1 MVAGAAALAGMPVS
15 GAYVARLTG
24 DEPHYLMTAI
34 SLAEDGDLDVADEY
48 AAERYRS
55 FHVADLTPQG
65 RVLPSGRIVEP
76 HDPLLPALLAGP
88 VAAAGWVGGKVA
100 MAAVAAAL
108 AALLL
113 WTAVRR
119 LGVPVVPAALVVSTF
134 AVSAPL
140 APYASQIYP
149 ELPAALAVTAAFAAV
164 TSPLGAPG
172 LALLAGAVL
181 ALPWLGTKYVL
192 LAAVLA
198 AAGLV
203 RLARGRRPRAAIGLG
218 AALAVG
224 GALFALAHLRWYG
237 GLTPYAAGRTFVD
250 GQLEVV
256 GSDPDYLGR
265 SRRLAGLL
273 VDRDFGLAA
282 WQPAWLLAVPAL
294 AALTRLRP
302 PGFGVLVS
310 VLSAGWLTATFVA
323 LTMQGWW
330 FPGRQ
335 LVVILP
341 LAMLALAWW
350 VGGSGRRLSILLAAA
365 AVGVVAYAWLAIEG
379 SLGGLTWAVDF
390 FETSNPLYR
399 LWSGLLPDYLDV
411 TARTRALH
419 WAWVAVLWCLALAGW
434 RAAGGPPRRGRL
446 PRASS
451 WRPAVGR
458 EGVGP

>member
-1 MVAGAAALAGMPVS
+1 MVAAAAALGGVPVG

-48 AAERYRS
+48 AGERYRP
-55 FHVADLTPQG
+55 FHAADLTPQG
-65 RVLPSGRIVEP
+65 RVLAGGRIVEP

-88 VAAAGWVGGKVA
+88 AAAAGWVGARVA
-100 MAAVAAAL
+100 MTAAAAAL

-119 LGVPVVPAALVVSTF
+119 LGVPVVPGALVVSTF
-134 AVSAPL
+134 AASAPL
-140 APYASQIYP
+140 APYGSQIYP
-149 ELPAALAVTAAFAAV
+149 ELPAALAVTAGFAAV
-164 TSPLGAPG
+164 TGRLGARG

-181 ALPWLGTKYVL
+181 ALPWLGTKYAL
-192 LAAVLA
+192 LAALLA

-203 RLARGRRPRAAIGLG
+203 RVARGRRPGAAIGLG
-218 AALAVG
+218 VALALG
-224 GALFALAHLRWYG
+224 GALFAFAHLRWYG
-237 GLTPYAAGRTFVD
+237 GLSPYAAGRTFAG

-256 GSDPDYLGR
+256 GGDPDYLGR

-294 AALTRLRP
+294 AALTRVRP
-302 PGFGVLVS
+302 PGFGVLAS
-310 VLSAGWLTATFVA
+310 LLAAGWLTATFVA

-335 LVVILP
+335 LVAVLP
-341 LAMLALAWW
+341 LAVLALAWW
-350 VGGSGRRLSILLAAA
+350 VGSSGRRLSILLAAA
-365 AVGVVAYAWLAIEG
+365 VAGVVSYAWLAIEG
-379 SLGGLTWAVDF
+379 SLGGVTWAVDF

-399 LWSGLLPDYLDV
+399 GWRRLLPDYLDV
-411 TARTRALH
+411 TAQTWVLH
-419 WAWVAVLWCLALAGW
+419 WVWVAVLSGLAVAGW
-434 RAAGGPPRRGRL
+434 RAATRPSEQERL
-446 PRASS
+446 PQATS
-451 WRPAVGR
+451 WRATVER
-458 EGVGP
+458 EGVRS